1 MSENENINKIDDT
14 KLKNK
19 NKNLLNP
26 TNEKENK
33 EINNEMNLLNT
44 KITNQINLNEDSNF
58 KSFDFNINP
67 FNENSNE
74 EEFADNENNKSDDEE
89 FVLVEN
95 DIKNNFIPYNNITKL
110 NEENRNYYSNEK
122 NINQIYIQ
130 NNNLNNINYSNNN
143 NNIIPR
149 VPSNPLPSSYNN
161 INNNNYN
168 FYQNPISNSLNTN
181 NNYST
186 FNIPNNLFTMN
197 GKSGWICSN
206 CKNFNYESK
215 YIFFFNFFLLYF
227 IERIQ
232 CNRCGRT
239 QSQILFN
246 NGNNYSTGN
255 LFSNNII
262 NENFQNL
269 KNLFNYNNINKNC
282 IDNLYYDNNF
292 SSKNKNDINDK
303 KKKKPFIEREGDWIC
318 IKCNNLNFSFR
329 NNCNR
334 CNFSKTDNLKFLKK
348 FMSNN

>member
-1 MSENENINKIDDT
+1 MKVNI
-14 KLKNK
+14 
-19 NKNLLNP
+19 
-26 TNEKENK
+26 
-33 EINNEMNLLNT
+33 
-44 KITNQINLNEDSNF
+44 F
-58 KSFDFNINP
+58 
-67 FNENSNE
+67 
-74 EEFADNENNKSDDEE
+74 
-89 FVLVEN
+89 
-95 DIKNNFIPYNNITKL
+95 
-110 NEENRNYYSNEK
+110 
-122 NINQIYIQ
+122 
-130 NNNLNNINYSNNN
+130 
-143 NNIIPR
+143 
-149 VPSNPLPSSYNN
+149 
-161 INNNNYN
+161 
-168 FYQNPISNSLNTN
+168 
-181 NNYST
+181 
-186 FNIPNNLFTMN
+186 
-197 GKSGWICSN
+197 
-206 CKNFNYESK
+206 
-215 YIFFFNFFLLYF
+215 FFFNFFLLYF

-232 CNRCGRT
+232 CNRGGRT

-262 NENFQNL
+262 NENFLNL

>member
-206 CKNFNYESK
+206 CKNFNYESNFY
-215 YIFFFNFFLLYF
+215 YIL
-227 IERIQ
+227 
-232 CNRCGRT
+232 
-239 QSQILFN
+239 
-246 NGNNYSTGN
+246 
-255 LFSNNII
+255 
-262 NENFQNL
+262 
-269 KNLFNYNNINKNC
+269 
-282 IDNLYYDNNF
+282 
-292 SSKNKNDINDK
+292 
-303 KKKKPFIEREGDWIC
+303 
-318 IKCNNLNFSFR
+318 
-329 NNCNR
+329 
-334 CNFSKTDNLKFLKK
+334 
-348 FMSNN
+348 

>member
-67 FNENSNE
+67 FNENSRE

-215 YIFFFNFFLLYF
+215 YIFFF
-227 IERIQ
+227 
-232 CNRCGRT
+232 
-239 QSQILFN
+239 
-246 NGNNYSTGN
+246 
-255 LFSNNII
+255 
-262 NENFQNL
+262 
-269 KNLFNYNNINKNC
+269 
-282 IDNLYYDNNF
+282 
-292 SSKNKNDINDK
+292 
-303 KKKKPFIEREGDWIC
+303 
-318 IKCNNLNFSFR
+318 
-329 NNCNR
+329 
-334 CNFSKTDNLKFLKK
+334 
-348 FMSNN
+348 

>member
-215 YIFFFNFFLLYF
+215 YIFF
-227 IERIQ
+227 
-232 CNRCGRT
+232 
-239 QSQILFN
+239 
-246 NGNNYSTGN
+246 
-255 LFSNNII
+255 
-262 NENFQNL
+262 
-269 KNLFNYNNINKNC
+269 
-282 IDNLYYDNNF
+282 
-292 SSKNKNDINDK
+292 
-303 KKKKPFIEREGDWIC
+303 
-318 IKCNNLNFSFR
+318 
-329 NNCNR
+329 
-334 CNFSKTDNLKFLKK
+334 
-348 FMSNN
+348 

>member
-67 FNENSNE
+67 YNENSNE

-215 YIFFFNFFLLYF
+215 YIFF
-227 IERIQ
+227 
-232 CNRCGRT
+232 
-239 QSQILFN
+239 
-246 NGNNYSTGN
+246 
-255 LFSNNII
+255 
-262 NENFQNL
+262 
-269 KNLFNYNNINKNC
+269 
-282 IDNLYYDNNF
+282 
-292 SSKNKNDINDK
+292 
-303 KKKKPFIEREGDWIC
+303 
-318 IKCNNLNFSFR
+318 
-329 NNCNR
+329 
-334 CNFSKTDNLKFLKK
+334 
-348 FMSNN
+348 

>member
-1 MSENENINKIDDT
+1 
-14 KLKNK
+14 
-19 NKNLLNP
+19 
-26 TNEKENK
+26 
-33 EINNEMNLLNT
+33 MNLLNT

-215 YIFFFNFFLLYF
+215 YIFFF
-227 IERIQ
+227 
-232 CNRCGRT
+232 
-239 QSQILFN
+239 
-246 NGNNYSTGN
+246 
-255 LFSNNII
+255 
-262 NENFQNL
+262 
-269 KNLFNYNNINKNC
+269 
-282 IDNLYYDNNF
+282 
-292 SSKNKNDINDK
+292 
-303 KKKKPFIEREGDWIC
+303 
-318 IKCNNLNFSFR
+318 
-329 NNCNR
+329 
-334 CNFSKTDNLKFLKK
+334 
-348 FMSNN
+348 

>member
-74 EEFADNENNKSDDEE
+74 REFADSENNKSDDEE
-89 FVLVEN
+89 FILVEN
-95 DIKNNFIPYNNITKL
+95 DIKNNIVPY
-110 NEENRNYYSNEK
+110 NRNYYSNEK

-215 YIFFFNFFLLYF
+215 YIFFF
-227 IERIQ
+227 
-232 CNRCGRT
+232 
-239 QSQILFN
+239 
-246 NGNNYSTGN
+246 
-255 LFSNNII
+255 
-262 NENFQNL
+262 
-269 KNLFNYNNINKNC
+269 
-282 IDNLYYDNNF
+282 
-292 SSKNKNDINDK
+292 
-303 KKKKPFIEREGDWIC
+303 
-318 IKCNNLNFSFR
+318 
-329 NNCNR
+329 
-334 CNFSKTDNLKFLKK
+334 
-348 FMSNN
+348 

>member
-215 YIFFFNFFLLYF
+215 YIFFF
-227 IERIQ
+227 
-232 CNRCGRT
+232 
-239 QSQILFN
+239 
-246 NGNNYSTGN
+246 
-255 LFSNNII
+255 
-262 NENFQNL
+262 
-269 KNLFNYNNINKNC
+269 
-282 IDNLYYDNNF
+282 
-292 SSKNKNDINDK
+292 
-303 KKKKPFIEREGDWIC
+303 
-318 IKCNNLNFSFR
+318 
-329 NNCNR
+329 
-334 CNFSKTDNLKFLKK
+334 
-348 FMSNN
+348 